1 MQIFIS
7 NTFFYAVIFSNTLRI
22 FNRKLLFKIPI
33 QERIIHPG
41 LNRVGQSST
50 KNTKGGNVRF
60 LLVRALLV
68 FFFFFFFLPDYALNY
83 CRFGLNLGLIITKPS
98 ESADVTM
105 REPGNKGWNESRNGR
120 GIE

>member
-1 MQIFIS
+1 MLDKARRKTPKGE
-7 NTFFYAVIFSNTLRI
+7 TFA
-22 FNRKLLFKIPI
+22 
-33 QERIIHPG
+33 
-41 LNRVGQSST
+41 SSS
-50 KNTKGGNVRF
+50 
-60 LLVRALLV
+60 LELCL
-68 FFFFFFFLPDYALNY
+68 FFFFFFLPDYALNY